1 MSIKKLIKINA
12 DLIVAFLIAIPITW
26 IGAVLNISDF
36 LQASVTIIPITLVI
50 LSVFFAFNKKFILVA
65 LNDKKYTKQLY
76 RAFLT
81 PTLSSLSAVIVAFFA
96 IYSNII
102 YFTAIFLLV
111 YSLLSL
117 VDLILYLLGTYEKL
131 AHHKK
136 L

>member
-1 MSIKKLIKINA
+1 M
-12 DLIVAFLIAIPITW
+12 DLIIAILLAVPVVW
-26 IGAVLNISDF
+26 YGAVLTLSDF
-36 LQASVTIIPITLVI
+36 LQASITIIPITLVV

-81 PTLSSLSAVIVAFFA
+81 PTLSSLGAFIGAFFS
-96 IYSNII
+96 IYSNFI
-102 YFTAIFLLV
+102 YFVAIFLLM

-117 VDLILYLLGTYEKL
+117 VDLIIYLLGTYEKL
-131 AHHKK
+131 AQHKK